1 MRIALFLGSKG
12 EMHIIPKGIEHKLYA
27 VKKCHH
33 HAGEPKGAVNTGET
47 NGELTAENDV
57 WV

>member
-1 MRIALFLGSKG
+1 
-12 EMHIIPKGIEHKLYA
+12 MHIIPKGIEHKLYA